1 MAAVPEIFRARER
14 FLPMIYVVCGLIA
27 AGKSSYCRRNFA
39 VVYDTDELR
48 SNRNLKQKQL
58 RNTMFQHAIG
68 KDVAHIT
75 CYPTSEEL
83 GAFGALPPEEVS
95 WIWIDTSEAQAKK
108 NIMER
113 GRARDLA
120 NLRETLARNHELMG
134 KFYSSDIP
142 FKLVEVFDDGER
154 W

>member
-1 MAAVPEIFRARER
+1 
-14 FLPMIYVVCGLIA
+14 
-27 AGKSSYCRRNFA
+27 
-39 VVYDTDELR
+39 
-48 SNRNLKQKQL
+48 
-58 RNTMFQHAIG
+58 
-68 KDVAHIT
+68 
-75 CYPTSEEL
+75 
-83 GAFGALPPEEVS
+83 
-95 WIWIDTSEAQAKK
+95 
-108 NIMER
+108 MER

>member
-1 MAAVPEIFRARER
+1 MASVPEIFRARED

-27 AGKSSYCRRNFA
+27 AGKSAYCRRNFEETF
-39 VVYDTDELR
+39 DSDDEQLSKQDQLR
-48 SNRNLKQKQL
+48 STLDR
-58 RNTMFQHAIG
+58 HAAG
-68 KDVAHIT
+68 KDIAHIT

-83 GAFGALPPEEVS
+83 EAFKALPPKEIS

-120 NLRETLARNHELMG
+120 NLKETLARNHELLG

>member
-1 MAAVPEIFRARER
+1 
-14 FLPMIYVVCGLIA
+14 MIYVVCGLIA
-27 AGKSSYCRRNFA
+27 AGKSSYCRRNFTEFF
-39 VVYDTDELR
+39 DSDEQLSKQEQLR
-48 SNRNLKQKQL
+48 STLNR
-58 RNTMFQHAIG
+58 HAVG
-68 KDVAHIT
+68 KDVGHIT

-83 GAFGALPPEEVS
+83 EAFRALPPEEVS

-120 NLRETLARNHELMG
+120 NLRETLARNHDLIG

>member
-1 MAAVPEIFRARER
+1 
-14 FLPMIYVVCGLIA
+14 MIYVVCGLIA
-27 AGKSSYCRRNFA
+27 AGKSSYCMRNCAEFF
-39 VVYDTDELR
+39 DSDEQL
-48 SNRNLKQKQL
+48 SKQEQL
-58 RNTMFQHAIG
+58 RNTLNRHAAG

-83 GAFGALPPEEVS
+83 EAFRTLPPEEVS

-120 NLRETLARNHELMG
+120 NLRETLTRNHELMG